1 MMNVPENKA
10 IVSKSCEDLTRD
22 DLEDDNHLP
31 ATNERAKERKSTSKK
46 FAFQSTIR
54 QIERKKIAEK
64 LSKEAEYKGKGLC
77 LNTFETVVTF
87 LLETMF
93 ITERQR
99 LSEMEAMRR
108 VEEEFQRKRER
119 EKADIRQQL
128 RLYTLTQGDREPA
141 QPLPSGTQVLS
152 EFRESRRDYKD
163 FNSSR
168 Y

>member
-1 MMNVPENKA
+1 MNGR
-10 IVSKSCEDLTRD
+10 SKQQKL
-22 DLEDDNHLP
+22 
-31 ATNERAKERKSTSKK
+31 TSKK

-64 LSKEAEYKGKGLC
+64 LSKEAEYKGKGSIFHILKMIK
-77 LNTFETVVTF
+77 FQWMKF
-87 LLETMF
+87 F
-93 ITERQR
+93 TERQR

-128 RLYTLTQGDREPA
+128 RLFTLTQGDREPE
-141 QPLPSGTQVLS
+141 QPLPSGTQILS

-168 Y
+168 YNSLCNDQWFSNLTNIMIYFQN